1 MASPTTSLR
10 PTMKLE
16 VVPHEHSVPVQG
28 QLIESVASPSSAFV
42 SQVRTAA
49 AALFLTMGDGKDTA
63 ESSIA
68 PGSPSTIGDG
78 DEDEFEPSDF
88 DEESLDD
95 TTSVGSSVY
104 GHSYRNGR
112 RYHKAQ
118 QNREDMLH
126 AMMMEVTNGRLFYA
140 PIDEHPQK
148 IVDLGTGT
156 GIWAI
161 EVGDLFPSAEV
172 TGLDLSPIQPVWVP
186 PNVKFLVDDVEDT
199 WLNGDNIDFVHL
211 RNMVPILSSPVAL
224 LRQVYE
230 TMRLVGLYY
239 RTAAEKFFPAMGAIQ
254 MPLLGWSKEEME
266 VFFAQCRSCMRD
278 ESVHAYGL
286 MHFWSGQKPESS

>member
-1 MASPTTSLR
+1 
-10 PTMKLE
+10 
-16 VVPHEHSVPVQG
+16 
-28 QLIESVASPSSAFV
+28 
-42 SQVRTAA
+42 
-49 AALFLTMGDGKDTA
+49 
-63 ESSIA
+63 
-68 PGSPSTIGDG
+68 
-78 DEDEFEPSDF
+78 
-88 DEESLDD
+88 
-95 TTSVGSSVY
+95 
-104 GHSYRNGR
+104 
-112 RYHKAQ
+112 
-118 QNREDMLH
+118 
-126 AMMMEVTNGRLFYA
+126 MMEVTNGRLFYA
-140 PIDEHPQK
+140 PIDQHPQK

-230 TMRLVGLYY
+230 YVIVESRLTSGARSNLKPGGWVELQDVDGAVHCDDGSLPSDWPLVRFCDLMIEAFAKLGGDRTPPCSGATTCMKQDLSIFNIGPPSCHTAHGLKTIGLYY
-239 RTAAEKFFPAMGAIQ
+239 RTAAEEFFPAMGAIQ

-278 ESVHAYGL
+278 ESVHAYGF